1 MLNLPFLYL
10 VILLALTLFV
20 SKVDKKLKREYLKNS
35 LADIGSPTST
45 EALIGPILE
54 KVKEIYQASCSKVWL
69 PNLRLCR
76 RM

>member
-35 LADIGSPTST
+35 LADIGSPTS
-45 EALIGPILE
+45 
-54 KVKEIYQASCSKVWL
+54 
-69 PNLRLCR
+69 NL
-76 RM
+76 